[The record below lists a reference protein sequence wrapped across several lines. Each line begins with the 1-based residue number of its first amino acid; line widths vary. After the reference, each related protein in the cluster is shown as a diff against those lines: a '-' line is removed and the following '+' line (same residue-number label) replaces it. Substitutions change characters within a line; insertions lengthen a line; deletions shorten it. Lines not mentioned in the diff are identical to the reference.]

1 MSDIALN
8 YSGQSGD
15 LDLTGHRLN
24 LITDEAAIEQ
34 QVRIRCLFFYESW
47 FLDLRQG
54 IPYFLNVYI
63 KNPNLDLVRSLFRTA
78 ILGTPRI
85 STVPTIELTLD
96 KSTRALTISFT
107 ATMDTGELLVF
118 SPFIVEI

>member
-8 YSGQSGD
+8 QSGQSGD
-15 LDLTGHRLN
+15 LNLTGHRLN

-34 QVRIRCLFFYESW
+34 QVRIRCLFFFEEW

-54 IPYFLNVYI
+54 IPYFRDVYV
-63 KNPNLDLVRSLFRTA
+63 KAPNLDLVRSLFRAA

-85 STVPTIELTLD
+85 STVPTIELTLN

>member
-1 MSDIALN
+1 MSDIALTSN
-8 YSGQSGD
+8 GGD

-24 LITDEAAIEQ
+24 LATGEDAIEQ
-34 QVRIRCLFFYESW
+34 QVRIRCLFFFEEW

-54 IPYFLNVYI
+54 IPYFRDVYI

-85 STVPTIELTLD
+85 SAVPTIELELD
-96 KSTRALTISFT
+96 KSTRALTIGFT
-107 ATMDTGELLVF
+107 ATMDTGEQLVF

>member
-8 YSGQSGD
+8 QSGQSGD
-15 LDLTGHRLN
+15 LNLTGHRLN

-34 QVRIRCLFFYESW
+34 QVRIRCLFFFEEW

-54 IPYFLNVYI
+54 IPYFRDVYV
-63 KNPNLDLVRSLFRTA
+63 KAPNLDLVRSLFRAA

>member
-1 MSDIALN
+1 
-8 YSGQSGD
+8 

-34 QVRIRCLFFYESW
+34 QVRIRCLFFFEEW

-54 IPYFLNVYI
+54 IPYFRDVYV

-85 STVPTIELTLD
+85 STVPTIVLELD